1 MSTYI
6 TIHRVLSM
14 PVSLP
19 VRGADGL
26 AKRAPYGGVE
36 RQRLSSQSIK
46 AHLRSDATG
55 MAKFAASIGEN
66 KSVRSALIGEALIVP
81 RLEERGLTSE
91 NATAWSRAIMSLF
104 GKDATKT
111 DESKNSANV
120 KTKGKKSKSEDA
132 DAEADTDVVPE
143 TSDADERGTQI
154 LVLGQREIDALVTL
168 GVTMAKAGLPA
179 TDLRGLVEVPSKR
192 TAKGKKGQPN
202 EGTPLVQRSVQD
214 ALAAL
219 AAMSAHSGLDG
230 AMFGRMTTGVA
241 LSRVDSAVH
250 VGHALTVHGI
260 QSAVDFWS
268 AQDELRTGDA
278 GAAHINTRELTTGVY
293 YMPIVID
300 LDQLR
305 KNLATLDENG
315 IRAVVQW
322 LINAISTVTP
332 AAMLGST
339 APYPDPGEVMVEVS
353 SRQPV
358 TMMAAF
364 ERPVPPT
371 LDAAV
376 AALNA
381 HARRVWAMVGKPTFE
396 FTLSSFIDEGAG
408 TPAVTRFAE
417 AVAKAAVPAASATSN
432 MPAE

>member
-1 MSTYI
+1 
-6 TIHRVLSM
+6 
-14 PVSLP
+14 
-19 VRGADGL
+19 
-26 AKRAPYGGVE
+26 
-36 RQRLSSQSIK
+36 
-46 AHLRSDATG
+46 
-55 MAKFAASIGEN
+55 
-66 KSVRSALIGEALIVP
+66 
-81 RLEERGLTSE
+81 
-91 NATAWSRAIMSLF
+91 
-104 GKDATKT
+104 
-111 DESKNSANV
+111 
-120 KTKGKKSKSEDA
+120 
-132 DAEADTDVVPE
+132 
-143 TSDADERGTQI
+143 
-154 LVLGQREIDALVTL
+154 
-168 GVTMAKAGLPA
+168 VTMAKAGVPA
-179 TDLRGLVEVPSKR
+179 TDLRGLVEMPSKR
-192 TAKGKKGQPN
+192 TAKGKKGQAN
-202 EGTPLVQRSVQD
+202 EGMPLVPQSVRD

-219 AAMSAHSGLDG
+219 DAMAAHSGLDG

-268 AQDELRTGDA
+268 AQDELRTDDA

-293 YMPIVID
+293 YMPIVIN

-305 KNLATLDENG
+305 TNLSTIDGNG

-322 LINAISTVTP
+322 LIEAISTVTP

-376 AALNA
+376 TALNA
-381 HARRVWAMVGKPTFE
+381 HARRVWAMVGKPSYTS
-396 FTLSSFIDEGAG
+396 TLSSFIDEHAD
-408 TPAVTRFAE
+408 TPAVIRFAE
-417 AVAKAAVPAASATSN
+417 AVADAAVPASTTSN
-432 MPAE
+432 MSAG

>member
-6 TIHRVLSM
+6 TVHRVLSM

-46 AHLRSDATG
+46 AHLRGDAVG
-55 MAKFAASIGEN
+55 MAKFATSIGEA
-66 KSVRSALIGEALIVP
+66 KSVRSALIGEKRIAP
-81 RLEERGLTSE
+81 CLEERGLTAE
-91 NATAWSRAIMSLF
+91 DAKAWASAIMALF
-104 GKDATKT
+104 QA
-111 DESKNSANV
+111 DERKSSPNAKAKS
-120 KTKGKKSKSEDA
+120 KKSKNEDA
-132 DAEADTDVVPE
+132 DTETDTSMPPE
-143 TSDADERGTQI
+143 TSDADEKGTQV

-168 GVTMAKAGLPA
+168 SVTMSKAGVA
-179 TDLRGLVEVPSKR
+179 VADLRGLVETPSKR
-192 TAKGKKGQPN
+192 IAKGKKGQAN
-202 EGTPLVQRSVQD
+202 EGVPLVPQSVKD

-219 AAMSAHSGLDG
+219 DAMAAHSGLDG

-268 AQDELRTGDA
+268 AQDELRTGP

-293 YMPIVID
+293 YMPIVIN

-305 KNLATLDENG
+305 TNLSTLDENG
-315 IRAVVQW
+315 IRAVVHW
-322 LINAISTVTP
+322 LIKAISTVTP

-364 ERPVPPT
+364 ERPVRPT

-381 HARRVWAMVGKPTFE
+381 HARRVWAMVGKPSFTS
-396 FTLSSFIDEGAG
+396 TLSSFIDEGAG
-408 TPAVTRFAE
+408 TPAVMRFAE
-417 AVAKAAVPAASATSN
+417 AVANEAVPASTASN
-432 MPAE
+432 MSAG

>member
-1 MSTYI
+1 MIMSTYI
-6 TIHRVLSM
+6 TVHRILSM

-46 AHLRSDATG
+46 AHLRGDAVG
-55 MAKFAASIGEN
+55 MAKFATSIGEA
-66 KSVRSALIGEALIVP
+66 KSVRSALIGEALIAP
-81 RLEERGLTSE
+81 RLEERGLTTD
-91 NATAWSRAIMSLF
+91 NAKAWAGAIMALF
-104 GKDATKT
+104 GAG
-111 DESKNSANV
+111 ESKSSSSV
-120 KTKGKKSKSEDA
+120 KAKGKKTKSDDVDTETDA
-132 DAEADTDVVPE
+132 DTTLE
-143 TSDADERGTQI
+143 TGDADEKGAQV

-168 GVTMAKAGLPA
+168 GLTMAQAGVPM
-179 TDLRGLVEVPSKR
+179 TDLRGLVEAPGKR
-192 TAKGKKGQPN
+192 TAKGKKGQAN
-202 EGTPLVQRSVQD
+202 DGLPLVPQSVQD
-214 ALAAL
+214 ALTAFD
-219 AAMSAHSGLDG
+219 AMAAHSGLDG

-268 AQDELRTGDA
+268 AQDELRTDDA

-293 YMPIVID
+293 YMPIVIN

-305 KNLATLDENG
+305 TNLSTLGGNG

-322 LINAISTVTP
+322 LIQAISTVTP

-381 HARRVWAMVGKPTFE
+381 HARRVWAMVGKPSFT
-396 FTLSSFIDEGAG
+396 FTLSSFIDEGAE

-417 AVAKAAVPAASATSN
+417 AVANAAVRTSTASNISAA
-432 MPAE
+432 

>member
-1 MSTYI
+1 
-6 TIHRVLSM
+6 V
-14 PVSLP
+14 
-19 VRGADGL
+19 
-26 AKRAPYGGVE
+26 
-36 RQRLSSQSIK
+36 Q
-46 AHLRSDATG
+46 
-55 MAKFAASIGEN
+55 
-66 KSVRSALIGEALIVP
+66 EAL
-81 RLEERGLTSE
+81 
-91 NATAWSRAIMSLF
+91 
-104 GKDATKT
+104 
-111 DESKNSANV
+111 
-120 KTKGKKSKSEDA
+120 
-132 DAEADTDVVPE
+132 
-143 TSDADERGTQI
+143 
-154 LVLGQREIDALVTL
+154 
-168 GVTMAKAGLPA
+168 
-179 TDLRGLVEVPSKR
+179 
-192 TAKGKKGQPN
+192 
-202 EGTPLVQRSVQD
+202 SV
-214 ALAAL
+214 L

-268 AQDELRTGDA
+268 AQDELRTADEAA
-278 GAAHINTRELTTGVY
+278 GHINTRELTTGVY

-305 KNLATLDENG
+305 RNLATLDENG
-315 IRAVVQW
+315 VRAVVQW

-353 SRQPV
+353 CRQPV

-381 HARRVWAMVGKPTFE
+381 HARRVWAMVGKPRFA
-396 FTLSSFIDEGAG
+396 FTLSSFIDEKAEI
-408 TPAVTRFAE
+408 PAVMRFAE
-417 AVAKAAVPAASATSN
+417 AVANVAVPASTSPN
-432 MPAE
+432 MAE

>member
-6 TIHRVLSM
+6 TVHRILSM

-46 AHLRSDATG
+46 AHLRGDAVG
-55 MAKFAASIGEN
+55 MAKFATSIGEA
-66 KSVRSALIGEALIVP
+66 KSVRSALIGGALIAP
-81 RLEERGLTSE
+81 RLEERGLTTDD
-91 NATAWSRAIMSLF
+91 AKAWAGAIMALF
-104 GKDATKT
+104 GAG
-111 DESKNSANV
+111 ESKSSSSA
-120 KTKGKKSKSEDA
+120 KAKGKKTKSD
-132 DAEADTDVVPE
+132 DVDTE
-143 TSDADERGTQI
+143 TDSDTPLETGDADEKGAQV

-168 GVTMAKAGLPA
+168 GLTMAQANVPM
-179 TDLRGLVEVPSKR
+179 TDLRGLVETPSKR
-192 TAKGKKGQPN
+192 TAEGKKGQARD
-202 EGTPLVQRSVQD
+202 GLPLVPQSVQD
-214 ALAAL
+214 ALAAFD
-219 AAMSAHSGLDG
+219 AMAAHSGLDG

-268 AQDELRTGDA
+268 AQDELRTDDA
-278 GAAHINTRELTTGVY
+278 GSAHINTRELTTGVY
-293 YMPIVID
+293 YMPIVIN

-305 KNLATLDENG
+305 TNLSTLGGNG

-322 LINAISTVTP
+322 LIEAISTVTP

-381 HARRVWAMVGKPTFE
+381 HARRVWAMVGKPSFT
-396 FTLSSFIDEGAG
+396 FTLSSFIDEGAE

-417 AVAKAAVPAASATSN
+417 AVANAAVPSSTASNISAA
-432 MPAE
+432 

>member
-6 TIHRVLSM
+6 TVHRVLSM

-46 AHLRSDATG
+46 AHLRGDATG
-55 MAKFAASIGEN
+55 MAKFAASIGEA
-66 KSVRSALIGEALIVP
+66 KSVRSALIGEKSIAP
-81 RLEERGLTSE
+81 SLEKRGI
-91 NATAWSRAIMSLF
+91 AADDAKAWASAIMALF
-104 GKDATKT
+104 GAE
-111 DESKNSANV
+111 ESKGSANS
-120 KTKGKKSKSEDA
+120 KAKAKKSKSEDA
-132 DAEADTDVVPE
+132 DIEMEPGIPPE
-143 TSDADERGTQI
+143 TSDADEKGAQI

-168 GVTMAKAGLPA
+168 GETMAKAGVPV
-179 TDLRGLVEVPSKR
+179 TDLRGLIETPSKR

-202 EGTPLVQRSVQD
+202 EGEPLVPQSVQE
-214 ALAAL
+214 ALAGFD
-219 AAMSAHSGLDG
+219 AMAAHSGLDG
-230 AMFGRMTTGVA
+230 AMFGRMTTGIA

-260 QSAVDFWS
+260 QSTVDFWS
-268 AQDELRTGDA
+268 AQDELRTDDA

-293 YMPIVID
+293 YMPIVIN

-305 KNLATLDENG
+305 TNLSTVDKNG

-322 LINAISTVTP
+322 LIEAISTVTP

-376 AALNA
+376 TALNA
-381 HARRVWAMVGKPTFE
+381 HARRVWAMVGKPTYTS
-396 FTLSSFIDEGAG
+396 TLSSFIDEDAG
-408 TPAVTRFAE
+408 TPAVMRFAE
-417 AVAKAAVPAASATSN
+417 AVANAAVPASTASNISAG
-432 MPAE
+432 

>member
-1 MSTYI
+1 MSTYV
-6 TIHRVLSM
+6 TVHRVLSM

-46 AHLRSDATG
+46 AHLRGDATG
-55 MAKFAASIGEN
+55 MGKLAASIGEE
-66 KSVRSALIGEALIVP
+66 KSVRSALIGEKLIAP
-81 RLEERGLTSE
+81 RLQARGLPP
-91 NATAWSRAIMSLF
+91 
-104 GKDATKT
+104 G
-111 DESKNSANV
+111 
-120 KTKGKKSKSEDA
+120 
-132 DAEADTDVVPE
+132 DAEAWAGAIMALFGADDSKKSSTAKGKNKKSSNEDPPDAEATDTPPE
-143 TSDADERGTQI
+143 TTDADEKGSQV

-168 GVTMAKAGLPA
+168 GVTMAKAGIPIK
-179 TDLRGLVEVPSKR
+179 DLRGLVETPGKR
-192 TAKGKKGQPN
+192 TAKAKKGQVN
-202 EGTPLVQRSVQD
+202 EGLPLVPQSAQDGLAAFD
-214 ALAAL
+214 ALA
-219 AAMSAHSGLDG
+219 AHSGLDG

-268 AQDELRTGDA
+268 AQDELRTDDP

-293 YMPIVID
+293 YMPIVIN

-305 KNLATLDENG
+305 TNLSTVDENG

-322 LINAISTVTP
+322 LIEAISTVTP

-339 APYPDPGEVMVEVS
+339 APYPDPGEIMVEVS

-364 ERPVPPT
+364 ERPVTPT

-381 HARRVWAMVGKPTFE
+381 HAKRVWAMVGKPSFV
-396 FTLSSFIDEGAG
+396 FALSSFIDEQAE
-408 TPAVTRFAE
+408 TPAVMRFAE
-417 AVAKAAVPAASATSN
+417 AVADAAVPASAR
-432 MPAE
+432 

>member
-1 MSTYI
+1 MSTYV
-6 TIHRVLSM
+6 TVHRVLSM

-46 AHLRSDATG
+46 AHLRGEATG
-55 MAKFAASIGEN
+55 MAKLAKSIGEA
-66 KSVRSALIGEALIVP
+66 KSVRSALIGEARIAP
-81 RLEERGLTSE
+81 QLEARGLTVDH
-91 NATAWSRAIMSLF
+91 AKAWAGAIMGLF
-104 GKDATKT
+104 RKDDAEAAKP
-111 DESKNSANV
+111 EAA
-120 KTKGKKSKSEDA
+120 KTKGKKSKSEDGEA
-132 DAEADTDVVPE
+132 DADAATASEA
-143 TSDADERGTQI
+143 SDDDKQGTQI
-154 LVLGQREIDALVTL
+154 LVLGEREIDALVIL
-168 GVTMAKAGLPA
+168 GVTMAEAAIPVK
-179 TDLRGLVEVPSKR
+179 DLRGLVETPSKR
-192 TAKGKKGQPN
+192 SVKGKKGQTN
-202 EGTPLVQRSVQD
+202 EGMPLVPQSVQD

-219 AAMSAHSGLDG
+219 DAMAAHSGLDG

-268 AQDELRTGDA
+268 AQDDFRTDDA

-293 YMPIVID
+293 YMPIVINV
-300 LDQLR
+300 DQLR
-305 KNLATLDENG
+305 TNLSTVDGNG
-315 IRAVVQW
+315 IRAVVRW
-322 LINAISTVTP
+322 LIEAISTVTP

-339 APYPDPGEVMVEVS
+339 APYSDPGEVMVEVS

-364 ERPVPPT
+364 ERPVTPT

-381 HARRVWAMVGKPTFE
+381 HAKRVWAMVGKPSSVFA
-396 FTLSSFIDEGAG
+396 LSSFIDEKAA
-408 TPAVTRFAE
+408 TPAVMRFAE
-417 AVAKAAVPAASATSN
+417 AVADAAVPASAG
-432 MPAE
+432 

>member
-1 MSTYI
+1 MHAAHLQLQETMTMSTYI
-6 TIHRVLSM
+6 TVHRILSM

-46 AHLRSDATG
+46 AHLRGDTTG
-55 MAKFAASIGEN
+55 MAKFAASIGEA
-66 KSVRSALIGEALIVP
+66 KSVRSALIGEALIAP
-81 RLEERGLTSE
+81 RLEARGL
-91 NATAWSRAIMSLF
+91 AADDAKAWASAIMTLF
-104 GKDATKT
+104 GA
-111 DESKNSANV
+111 DESKSSSNA
-120 KTKGKKSKSEDA
+120 KAKGKKSKSEDT
-132 DAEADTDVVPE
+132 DTEADTGIAPE
-143 TSDADERGTQI
+143 TNDADEKGSQI
-154 LVLGQREIDALVTL
+154 LVLGQREIDAPVTL
-168 GVTMAKAGLPA
+168 GVTMVEAGLKTSDMRP
-179 TDLRGLVEVPSKR
+179 LIEKPSTR
-192 TAKGKKGQPN
+192 TAKGKK
-202 EGTPLVQRSVQD
+202 VQD

-293 YMPIVID
+293 YMPIVIN

-305 KNLATLDENG
+305 TNLSTLGGNG

-322 LINAISTVTP
+322 LIEAISTVTP

-376 AALNA
+376 AALNT
-381 HARRVWAMVGKPTFE
+381 HAKRVWAMVGQPSFA

-408 TPAVTRFAE
+408 TPAVMRFAE
-417 AVAKAAVPAASATSN
+417 AVANAAVHASTASN
-432 MPAE
+432 LSAG